1 MIIVPL
7 GSPLLT
13 MERKQRRKERLLV
26 LSSDKL
32 VAVFIK
38 TKLVKKKG
46 KTI

>member
-1 MIIVPL
+1 M
-7 GSPLLT
+7 LT

-38 TKLVKKKG
+38 TKLVKKKKG